1 MGVNN
6 KIAWRNIWRNPRRS
20 LLTASAVVFACV
32 LLIFM
37 VSLQAGSY
45 DAIINTAVRLQ
56 TGHLQVQAEGYNE
69 KPEIRKVVRYPHA
82 VADLFNKNP
91 QIEAIAFRA
100 NAFSLVSSKERTY
113 GVMIVG
119 VDPDRE
125 PMVST
130 VPGAMQRGEYLAEK
144 DRNVAV
150 IGDLL
155 AQNLSVD
162 VGGELVILGQ
172 GYDGSVAAN
181 VLTVKGVFRTGQPD
195 FDRGALQIPLT
206 TFQDTHILGDAVHKI
221 VVMGKDLEE
230 VGALAGSI
238 RFDLSQHPTAQDLLV
253 LTWNELMPGLEQAI
267 QLDMVSAWIFY
278 GILIVVVAFSIMNTF
293 VMAIFERTHEFG
305 VLIAIGMKRI
315 RLIGLVLLESAY
327 LTLWGIILGIVAGV
341 GVTYYFQ
348 IHGIDISGTEDLFA
362 QYGLPSVLRPK
373 LTVGSVLSGPL
384 IICAVTLLTAAFP
397 TFRILKLPLVRA
409 MRD

>member
-1 MGVNN
+1 MGVSN
-6 KIAWRNIWRNPRRS
+6 KVAWRNIWRNPRRS
-20 LLTASAVVFACV
+20 LLTTSAVVFACV

-56 TGHLQVQAEGYNE
+56 AGHIQVQAEGYND
-69 KPEIRKVVRYPHA
+69 KPEIRKVVRQPRA
-82 VADLFNKNP
+82 VAELIDKNP
-91 QIEAIAFRA
+91 RIEAIAFRA
-100 NAFSLVSSKERTY
+100 NAFSLVSST
-113 GVMIVG
+113 
-119 VDPDRE
+119 
-125 PMVST
+125 
-130 VPGAMQRGEYLAEK
+130 MQRAEYLTEK
-144 DRNVAV
+144 DGNATVV
-150 IGDLL
+150 GNLL
-155 AQNLSVD
+155 AKNLSVD
-162 VGGELVILGQ
+162 VGDELVILGQ

-181 VLTVKGVFRTGQPD
+181 ALTVKGVFRTGQPD
-195 FDRGALQIPLT
+195 FDRSALQIPLA
-206 TFQDTHILGDAVHKI
+206 TFQSTYDMDDAVHKI

-230 VGALAGSI
+230 VGSLAESI
-238 RFDLSQHPTAQDLLV
+238 RAELGRRRTSQNLAV

-267 QLDMVSAWIFY
+267 QVDMMSAWIFY

-293 VMAIFERTHEFG
+293 VMAVFERTHEFG

-315 RLIGLVLLESAY
+315 RLIGMVLLESAY
-327 LTLWGIILGIVAGV
+327 LTIWGVILGILVGVA
-341 GVTYYFQ
+341 VTYYFQ

-384 IICAVTLLTAAFP
+384 IIFAVTLLTAAFP
-397 TFRILKLPLVRA
+397 TFRILKLKLVRA